1 MNFREAFTYKFG
13 RAPTAEDVLEFE
25 TNLRLLNTT
34 PDDAMLAV
42 MLLLKHDREQF
53 SKIPAAIDSAAEKA
67 EKRVD
72 DGAQKSFERA
82 KSNLEVDMQRA
93 ATKALGNLTDVAK
106 EVVINAGKTISA
118 VDKENA
124 KAHVIR
130 EQTVLMRHYAGI
142 GAALV
147 LASLLGGAGIMY
159 GATSAKL
166 YSAKQDVQAAVE
178 RAVSAENG
186 STAAAEAAVS
196 AATQKLSNELE
207 TLRASTA
214 WAATKEG
221 ILVSSCNVQGWRI
234 ESYTDGTKMCITNEA
249 VKSFMG
255 KDTPQTGFWITGNAT
270 KAKKK

>member
-159 GATSAKL
+159 GAISTKL
-166 YSAKQDVQAAVE
+166 YSAKQDVQAAE
-178 RAVSAENG
+178 ARTQEAIAG
-186 STAAAEAAVS
+186 AGAGAAAAV
-196 AATQKLSNELE
+196 E
-207 TLRASTA
+207 
-214 WAATKEG
+214 AATKKLSDE
-221 ILVSSCNVQGWRI
+221 LAAVRASSAWAVTESGVQVARCKLPGWRA
-234 ESYTDGTKMCITNEA
+234 ESYRDGTSICIVQEEQKNLIGKNDPA
-249 VKSFMG
+249 VW
-255 KDTPQTGFWITGNAT
+255 FWMQPP
-270 KAKKK
+270 AKKRK